1 MGSARGEESG
11 LEVVETVR
19 GGDTL
24 IQRGVDSDLYPFPIH
39 DVPRRH
45 LDRLVGHYRLAPGGM
60 HEESGVY
67 Q

>member
-1 MGSARGEESG
+1 MGSARGERG

-24 IQRGVDSDLYPFPIH
+24 IQRGVDSNPFPTH
-39 DVPRRH
+39 DVPSRF
-45 LDRLVGHYRLAPGGM
+45 LDHLVGHYQLAPGGM